1 MRDYSK
7 SKRSLIRDSLGNS
20 VDGRRA
26 EVAKSANMLP
36 TENLPISEVNGL
48 LKEIQ
53 QVGPLGAIYLMAKNL
68 IQESGKAGV
77 PIRTVE
83 AVSKAKASVE
93 DLVSPASDNFTNL
106 FSPGAV
112 SAVISALET
121 ERNRGWLP
129 QNQVPRSVAG
139 YFVHGGSDT
148 KTDDTQSNYRNP
160 ESFGTGFYE
169 TIGRERYGDTRS
181 TAGSSADSANSRSPR
196 NTPPGDDDRQMT
208 FGTRNP
214 SHPSASP
221 GRSGQYGKPTLITTV
236 KGFKAA
242 TRVYSGGKTP
252 TKVDEDEA
260 RFKESV
266 AGVSQAK
273 LEEIMRRQDE
283 LQGLKTDDELSEEA
297 LAAAR
302 KEALDRE
309 KTAETEE
316 ERKSWKQTKEDIEK
330 SMFIKKLKRFGYL
343 K

>member
-1 MRDYSK
+1 MKDFTK
-7 SKRSLIRDSLGNS
+7 SKRSPIRDSLDRSKEGQRS
-20 VDGRRA
+20 
-26 EVAKSANMLP
+26 EIAKSVSTL
-36 TENLPISEVNGL
+36 
-48 LKEIQ
+48 EIKKAPVEEQ
-53 QVGPLGAIYLMAKNL
+53 NAIAQLIKDYSPLGAIYLLAKTL
-68 IQESGKAGV
+68 LQEARSSM
-77 PIRTVE
+77 RTAE
-83 AVSKAKASVE
+83 AVEKAKVTVE
-93 DLVSPASDNFTNL
+93 DLVSPSSDNFTNL
-106 FSPGAV
+106 FSPGSV

-139 YFVHGGSDT
+139 YFVHGGSDS

-160 ESFGTGFYE
+160 EGFGTGFYE

-181 TAGSSADSANSRSPR
+181 TAGSSADSATSRSPR

-214 SHPSASP
+214 SHPYVSP
-221 GRSGQYGKPTLITTV
+221 GRSGQYGKPTLITTT
-236 KGFKAA
+236 KGYKAA
-242 TRVYSGGKTP
+242 TRVYQGGKTP

-283 LQGLKTDDELSEEA
+283 LVGLKTDDELSEEA
-297 LAAAR
+297 MAAAR
-302 KEALDRE
+302 KQAIARE
-309 KTAETEE
+309 SLADTEE
-316 ERKSWKQTKEDIEK
+316 ERKSWRQTKEDIEK
-330 SMFIKKLKRFGYL
+330 AMFIKKLRKFGYL